1 MVAMEAVMVV
11 AEKEGEEMV
20 MEGMVAAAKV
30 EVEMAAVEKVAA
42 GMEEEMAEATEV
54 DQEVAPVGGKEAVGT
69 VEVEKAEVTEGEAT
83 AAGAMVVVGKARHLV
98 RHLRSS
104 MR

>member
-1 MVAMEAVMVV
+1 MEEGGLVLATEAVMVV

-20 MEGMVAAAKV
+20 MVGMVAAAKV
-30 EVEMAAVEKVAA
+30 EAEMAAVEKVAA

-54 DQEVAPVGGKEAVGT
+54 KQEVALVGGKEA
-69 VEVEKAEVTEGEAT
+69 E
-83 AAGAMVVVGKARHLV
+83 MVLRQLV

>member
-1 MVAMEAVMVV
+1 MAA
-11 AEKEGEEMV
+11 AK
-20 MEGMVAAAKV
+20 VAAAKL
-30 EVEMAAVEKVAA
+30 EVEKVAA

-54 DQEVAPVGGKEAVGT
+54 KQEVALVGGKEA
-69 VEVEKAEVTEGEAT
+69 E
-83 AAGAMVVVGKARHLV
+83 MVLRQLV

>member
-1 MVAMEAVMVV
+1 MVV
-11 AEKEGEEMV
+11 V
-20 MEGMVAAAKV
+20 GMVASAKV
-30 EVEMAAVEKVAA
+30 EAEMAAVEKGAV
-42 GMEEEMAEATEV
+42 GMKEEMAEATGVE
-54 DQEVAPVGGKEAVGT
+54 QKVAPVGVGGKEV
-69 VEVEKAEVTEGEAT
+69 VEKAAVEKAAVTEGEAT

>member
-1 MVAMEAVMVV
+1 MVVVEMVAS
-11 AEKEGEEMV
+11 
-20 MEGMVAAAKV
+20 AKV
-30 EVEMAAVEKVAA
+30 EAEMAAVEKGAA
-42 GMEEEMAEATEV
+42 GMEKEMAEATGLE
-54 DQEVAPVGGKEAVGT
+54 QKVAPVGGKEVVET
-69 VEVEKAEVTEGEAT
+69 VEVEKAAVTELGEAT